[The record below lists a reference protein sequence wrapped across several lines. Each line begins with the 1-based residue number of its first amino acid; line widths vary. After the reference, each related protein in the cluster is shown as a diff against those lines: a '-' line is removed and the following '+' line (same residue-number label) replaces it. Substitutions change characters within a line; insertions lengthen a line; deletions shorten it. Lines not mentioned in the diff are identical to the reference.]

1 MMTRPVSRCGGRWNK
16 AGPAAVSWGEVSSS
30 NEVMDVTIEQAV
42 PDGAATYSQEAAGY
56 RPLLFSAA
64 YQMTHNSADAEDLVQ
79 ETYLKAHQNCAS
91 FQGTYLRGW
100 LSRILKNT
108 FINAYHSRKR
118 HPEVLGLDGDET
130 PPGALTPSAGRDPAE
145 EVLARLVDE
154 GLQSALRSL
163 PSANLKVVLLADVE
177 GYSYKEIAHLTGSP
191 IGTVMSR
198 LHRGRQALKNALS
211 ESGFPTR

>member
-1 MMTRPVSRCGGRWNK
+1 
-16 AGPAAVSWGEVSSS
+16 VSSS
-30 NEVMDVTIEQAV
+30 NEVMGVTIEQAV

-118 HPEVLGLDGDET
+118 HPEVLGLDGDEA
-130 PPGALTPSAGRDPAE
+130 PPGALTPSAGRGRDPAE

-154 GLQSALRSL
+154 GLQS
-163 PSANLKVVLLADVE
+163 
-177 GYSYKEIAHLTGSP
+177 LTGSP

-211 ESGFPTR
+211 ESGFPYPMIE

>member
-1 MMTRPVSRCGGRWNK
+1 
-16 AGPAAVSWGEVSSS
+16 VSSS
-30 NEVMDVTIEQAV
+30 NEVMGVTIEQAV
-42 PDGAATYSQEAAGY
+42 ADGAATYSQEAAGY

-118 HPEVLGLDGDET
+118 HPEVLGLDGDEA
-130 PPGALTPSAGRDPAE
+130 PPGALTPSAGRGRDPAE

-163 PSANLKVVLLADVE
+163 PPANLKVVLLADVE
-177 GYSYKEIAHLTGSP
+177 GYSYKEIAQLTGSP

-211 ESGFPTR
+211 ESGFPYPMIE